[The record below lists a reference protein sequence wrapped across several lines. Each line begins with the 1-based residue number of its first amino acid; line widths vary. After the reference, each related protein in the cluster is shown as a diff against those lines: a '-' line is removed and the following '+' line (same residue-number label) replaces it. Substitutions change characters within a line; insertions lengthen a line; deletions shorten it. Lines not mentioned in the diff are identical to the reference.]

1 MDLVRFDPF
10 SVLNE
15 FERIFDRSP
24 AARAWAPRVDVFDRD
39 ESIVVRLDLAGIDP
53 DGIDVTVE
61 GRTLTVSGSRT
72 IDESVEEQGYH
83 RREIFSGEFRRTLVL
98 PGGID
103 NESITAQADNGML
116 EITIPRTPEVLP
128 RKVQVDV
135 SKG

>member
-10 SVLNE
+10 SMLNE

-24 AARAWAPRVDVFDRD
+24 AARAWAPRVDVFDRG
-39 ESIVVRLDLAGIDP
+39 EAIVVRVEVAGIDP
-53 DGIDVTVE
+53 DDIDITIE
-61 GRTLTVSGSRT
+61 GRTLTVSGARNV
-72 IDESVEEQGYH
+72 DESIEEQGYH

-103 NESITAQADNGML
+103 SEAISASADTGML

-128 RKVQVDV
+128 RKVKVELNK
-135 SKG
+135 S